1 MLGYP
6 DQALREKA
14 NAFAFA
20 REIAHPYSQAWA
32 LVFGAWLHY
41 YRRERQ
47 TLPAL
52 AEATLVLGREQAF
65 VLWERVWGTMWRGW
79 SLVEQGQWKEGIGA
93 TPSVRYC
100 LPTT

>member
-1 MLGYP
+1 MMARNSVCHSWSALTLWMLGYP

-52 AEATLVLGREQAF
+52 AEATLVLGRE
-65 VLWERVWGTMWRGW
+65 
-79 SLVEQGQWKEGIGA
+79 SWKFCCRKA
-93 TPSVRYC
+93 ARH
-100 LPTT
+100 